1 MRIAIFGRSTS
12 DNIAPHVADLFKKL
26 DQFKAEL
33 LIFEPFYLFLQQK
46 GLVASGYRTFKSH
59 EELSGNVDYLFS
71 IGGDGTMLETIYLV
85 RNSGIPIL
93 GINTGRLGFLASV
106 SKNEVDAALK
116 LIANK
121 EYTMDK
127 RDLIR
132 LETSNN
138 LFGDVNYAL
147 NEITVLKK
155 DSSTMMTIHAFVN
168 GEFLNSYWADG
179 LIIATPT
186 GSTAYSLSCGGPIV
200 VPGSE
205 NFVITPIAP
214 HNLNVRPIVI
224 SDNNVVTLKV
234 EGRSTHYLVSL
245 DSRTEVI
252 DSSVEL
258 TARKE
263 EFHINL
269 LRLKGQHFFKT
280 IREKLMWGLDRR
292 N

>member
-1 MRIAIFGRSTS
+1 MRIAIYGRSTS
-12 DNIAPHVADLFKKL
+12 DNIAPQVTDLFEKLDKFNADLVFY
-26 DQFKAEL
+26 
-33 LIFEPFYLFLQQK
+33 EPFYYFLQQK
-46 GLVASGYRTFKSH
+46 EIVNSGYRTFKSH
-59 EELSGNVDYLFS
+59 EELIGQVDYLFS
-71 IGGDGTMLETIYLV
+71 IGGDGTLLETIYLV
-85 RNSGIPIL
+85 RNSGIPVL

-106 SKNEVDAALK
+106 SRSEFDTALQ
-116 LIANK
+116 LISDK
-121 EYTMDK
+121 EYTIDE

-147 NEITVLKK
+147 NEVTVLKK
-155 DSSTMMTIHAFVN
+155 DTSAMMTIHAFIN

-186 GSTAYSLSCGGPIV
+186 GSTAYSLSCGGPII

-224 SDNNVVTLKV
+224 SDNNVITLKV
-234 EGRSTHYLVSL
+234 EGRSEHYLVSL

-258 TARKE
+258 TVRRE

>member
-1 MRIAIFGRSTS
+1 MRIAIYGRSTS
-12 DNIAPHVADLFKKL
+12 DNIAPHVADLFEKL
-26 DQFKAEL
+26 DTFKAEL
-33 LIFEPFYLFLQQK
+33 VFFEPFYDFLQQN
-46 GLVASGYRTFKSH
+46 GLIHSGYETFKSH
-59 EELSGNVDYLFS
+59 EELNGKVDYLFS

-106 SKNEVDAALK
+106 SKYELDEALR

-121 EYTMDK
+121 EYTIDK

-155 DSSTMMTIHAFVN
+155 DSSAMMTIHAFVN

-186 GSTAYSLSCGGPIV
+186 GSTAYSLSCGGPIT

-234 EGRSTHYLVSL
+234 EGRSEHYLVSL

>member
-1 MRIAIFGRSTS
+1 MRIAIYGRSTN
-12 DNIAPHVADLFKKL
+12 DNIAPHVAGFFEKL
-26 DQFKAEL
+26 HQLNAEL
-33 LIFEPFYLFLQQK
+33 TVYEPFYLYLQQK
-46 GLVASGYRTFKSH
+46 GVIVPGYKTFQSH
-59 EELSGNVDYLFS
+59 EELNGNVDYLFS

-106 SKNEVDAALK
+106 SKEGIDTALK
-116 LIANK
+116 MIMNK
-121 EYTMDK
+121 EYTFDK

-132 LETSNN
+132 LETPNN

-155 DSSTMMTIHAFVN
+155 DTSTMMTIHAFVN

-224 SDNNVVTLKV
+224 SDNNVITLKV
-234 EGRSTHYLVSL
+234 EGRSEHYLVSL

-252 DSSVEL
+252 DASVEL
-258 TARKE
+258 TVRKE
-263 EFHINL
+263 QFHINL
-269 LRLKGQHFFKT
+269 LRLQGQHFFKT
-280 IREKLMWGLDRR
+280 IRDKLMWGIDRR